1 MSDQI
6 PIVEAFRVMTANKS
20 LSDAELHDLIRD
32 GIHAALAA
40 LQAAGINTFFDVL
53 DMDREDFVQV
63 PGIGDEDAAL
73 LLALIDELTVED
85 EALEGA
91 PPAGAAKAA
100 SAAPQQSQ
108 DVGTE
113 SEDAASTE
121 DGVAD
126 AADEPGSDTAIVIE
140 DAEDEPVSDTAAEDG
155 EPVGAAVADPEPGV
169 EPAEETDE
177 SKE

>member
-1 MSDQI
+1 
-6 PIVEAFRVMTANKS
+6 
-20 LSDAELHDLIRD
+20 
-32 GIHAALAA
+32 
-40 LQAAGINTFFDVL
+40 
-53 DMDREDFVQV
+53 
-63 PGIGDEDAAL
+63 
-73 LLALIDELTVED
+73 
-85 EALEGA
+85 
-91 PPAGAAKAA
+91 
-100 SAAPQQSQ
+100 
-108 DVGTE
+108 VGTE